1 MSNPYLAGTFIWA
14 VWYVEKGKR
23 PVRRFDGG
31 RLELYQ
37 NADGSLSVTI
47 FRSTTNT
54 ESYIGHRGIGPAHV
68 FAAGW
73 EVE

>member
-1 MSNPYLAGTFIWA
+1 MPNPYLAGTFIWA
-14 VWYVEKGKR
+14 VWHVENGKR

-31 RLELYQ
+31 RWELYQ
-37 NADGSLSVTI
+37 DHDDSLSVTI
-47 FRSTTNT
+47 FRETTNAVG
-54 ESYIGHRGIGPAHV
+54 YIGHRGIGPAHV